1 MGLVGVGSFARISV
15 IDDDHAVREA
25 TKDLLRSLGYEAVT
39 FESAEAFLNSGAFAE
54 TACILTDVQMP
65 GMDGV
70 ALQAFLLS
78 HGHSLPMIFITAF
91 PDDDVKRKVLDA
103 GAYGYLVK
111 PFDES
116 RLLHCIETA
125 MAH

>member
-1 MGLVGVGSFARISV
+1 MGSRARISV
-15 IDDDHAVREA
+15 IDDDDAVREA
-25 TKDLLRSLGYEAVT
+25 TRDLLRSLGYVADA
-39 FESAEAFLNSGAFAE
+39 FDSAEAFLNSGAFAE

-78 HGHSLPMIFITAF
+78 NGHTLPMIFITAF
-91 PDDDVKRKVLDA
+91 PDEAMKRKVLDA

-111 PFDES
+111 PFDEG
-116 RLLHCIETA
+116 RLLHCIEA
-125 MAH
+125 ALAH